1 MMDTGSRLISLNLV
15 YDYPVRWSRYVVL
28 RDFVQNFYDS
38 IGWRDWSTAFDYTVG
53 NSFLTLTA
61 RNVGFSY
68 EWLVHIGAST
78 KREDEDTYAGY
89 FGEGF
94 KMAALCAVRDYGWSV
109 HIASRD
115 WEIEVTQTDLQIEER
130 VLKSLAYS
138 LSERTDPVRADTV
151 LRLSSFHDHEVFESV
166 RLGFFYPENPL
177 FGEEIWRSENGA
189 VYKRSRHVKPS
200 HFPVTSDLE
209 GSGMFFTGY
218 QVRGSIPVPLIFCLH
233 YHRDTD
239 RDRRDFFRVDLIP
252 LIADLVMRLPAP
264 SAARVLEE
272 LRCFWRSRRGRYSFE
287 SWWIVI
293 ENLVRRVAACSH
305 TTKLWTE
312 AHPYLLTASKIQRR
326 EIVAADRRRQALA
339 WLQTQDLPYRLVQDS
354 FQSLGYPSL
363 EDACQHAGGFTAH
376 RPPRGE
382 EIPRLKFLQHCVAML
397 FPELEERIPASV
409 SVFDDNANP
418 LWGLAVINSAHRPYD
433 KVRGFPVRYVLSE
446 ISLNA
451 GLLLTG
457 DFAEIFAT
465 YLHEVAHMFGRDES
479 VTFSRALTY
488 LIEAAIR
495 ERDTLAGLQDEW
507 LLLTAH
513 D

>member
-1 MMDTGSRLISLNLV
+1 MDTGSRLISLNLV

-38 IGWRDWSTAFDYTVG
+38 IGWRDWSTAFNYAVADG
-53 NSFLTLTA
+53 FLTLTA

-78 KREDEDTYAGY
+78 KREDGDTYAGY

-209 GSGMFFTGY
+209 GSG
-218 QVRGSIPVPLIFCLH
+218 IPCL
-233 YHRDTD
+233 
-239 RDRRDFFRVDLIP
+239 
-252 LIADLVMRLPAP
+252 
-264 SAARVLEE
+264 
-272 LRCFWRSRRGRYSFE
+272 
-287 SWWIVI
+287 
-293 ENLVRRVAACSH
+293 
-305 TTKLWTE
+305 
-312 AHPYLLTASKIQRR
+312 
-326 EIVAADRRRQALA
+326 
-339 WLQTQDLPYRLVQDS
+339 
-354 FQSLGYPSL
+354 
-363 EDACQHAGGFTAH
+363 
-376 RPPRGE
+376 
-382 EIPRLKFLQHCVAML
+382 
-397 FPELEERIPASV
+397 
-409 SVFDDNANP
+409 
-418 LWGLAVINSAHRPYD
+418 
-433 KVRGFPVRYVLSE
+433 
-446 ISLNA
+446 
-451 GLLLTG
+451 
-457 DFAEIFAT
+457 
-465 YLHEVAHMFGRDES
+465 
-479 VTFSRALTY
+479 
-488 LIEAAIR
+488 
-495 ERDTLAGLQDEW
+495 
-507 LLLTAH
+507 
-513 D
+513 